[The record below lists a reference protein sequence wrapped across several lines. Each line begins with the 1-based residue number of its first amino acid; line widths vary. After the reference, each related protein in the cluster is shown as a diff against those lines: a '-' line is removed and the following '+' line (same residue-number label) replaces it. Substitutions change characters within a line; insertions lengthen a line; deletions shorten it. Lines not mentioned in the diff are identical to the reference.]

1 MILFLDTISPFPKFV
16 LFHNN
21 NIIQS
26 IPILDKSN
34 MKISDNIV
42 LKYLIF
48 ERKNN
53 FQDKLSKLFVLTGPG
68 SYTSLRLGISFM
80 YGLSI
85 SKKIPFFGIP
95 YTSLLSNLIKEND
108 FTKTLLFVCSYNDQ
122 NFVCIPIKKEKYL
135 IHKISKDFLCKN
147 IDFNKFTKCI
157 ANSKLPKEFEK
168 LFKNQ
173 NELLIINIEEIFNND
188 IFSVFKKEEIIKP
201 IYISDNNLFN

>member
-26 IPILDKSN
+26 IHILDKSN

-48 ERKNN
+48 ERENN
-53 FQDKLSKLFVLTGPG
+53 FQDKLRKLFVLTGPG
-68 SYTSLRLGISFM
+68 SYTALRLGISFM

-95 YTSLLSNLIKEND
+95 YTSLFSNLIKEND
-108 FTKTLLFVCSYNDQ
+108 FSKTLLFVCSSNDQ
-122 NFVCIPIKKEKYL
+122 NFVCIPIKKKKY
-135 IHKISKDFLCKN
+135 IIRKITKDFLCKN
-147 IDFNKFTKCI
+147 IDFNKYTKCI
-157 ANSKLPKEFEK
+157 ENNKLSKEFEK

-173 NELLIINIEEIFNND
+173 NELHIINIEEIFNNY
-188 IFSVFKKEEIIKP
+188 IFSVFEKEEIIKP